1 MGFTIQWREKDVELT
16 LHLNE
21 LNILLLEM
29 NFTPSEIQVDFNY
42 PLLDLSQFTPNELK
56 LLIIYNKFGD

>member
-1 MGFTIQWREKDVELT
+1 MELT

-56 LLIIYNKFGD
+56 LLIIYNKLAD